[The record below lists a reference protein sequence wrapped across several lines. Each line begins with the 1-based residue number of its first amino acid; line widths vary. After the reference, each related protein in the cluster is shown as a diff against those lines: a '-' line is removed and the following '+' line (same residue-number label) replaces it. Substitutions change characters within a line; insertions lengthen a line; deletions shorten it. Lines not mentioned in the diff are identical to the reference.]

1 MELIDYRRCI
11 TQPIERGNPVG
22 ERLID
27 DPLFDFVED
36 QMMKV
41 GSLAHSSVQWDEV
54 EHSTLK
60 LLSEKSKDLKLLIYL
75 LQCLHN
81 QVTPQRFTTSLLV
94 LGDFMSLYWE
104 DCFPAPGKRGG
115 LPRRKFFSQIVQ
127 RLALVID
134 KIDFAQFDLQDRDD
148 LNAAIDAWQKSVT
161 SVGLMSD
168 SVETLVTKI
177 NSELRRALE
186 REQVNKS
193 AEQTPLVERK
203 TSPASSSSISVDS
216 SSDKAAKQTLL
227 KVSEFLSEQEFGLTL
242 AIRVRR
248 YAVWSSITSPPEHDA
263 SGETLLRAMSQ
274 ERVKEYQD
282 QMRSPDLA
290 LWRKVEQSLTMAP
303 YWFEGQMMSYH
314 IAQSLGKTLW
324 CEAILSESQQ
334 FLERLPSLIDLK
346 FKGGE
351 PFVSNAVKEWLV
363 SSHNSSSQG
372 QVTGDWQEKRKE
384 AFTLAKEGGIAVA
397 LSMLNDGLVGAS
409 EPRDKFYWRLLSADL
424 LNANNLDAMAKE
436 QYQTL
441 HAQATTMSV
450 TDWEPSL
457 VDQLEQYTTS
467 E

>member
-1 MELIDYRRCI
+1 MELTDYRRCI
-11 TQPIERGNPVG
+11 TQPIQADNPVG

-41 GSLAHSSVQWDEV
+41 GSLSHASVQWDEV

-60 LLSEKSKDLKLLIYL
+60 LLSGKSKDLKLLIYL

-81 QVTPQRFTTSLLV
+81 QVTPLRFTTSLQL
-94 LGDFMSLYWE
+94 LSDFMSLYWE
-104 DCFPAPGKRGG
+104 DCFPAPGKRGS

-134 KIDFAQFDLQDRDD
+134 KLDFAQFDGPDRDE
-148 LNAAIDAWQKSVT
+148 LNTAIDALQQAT
-161 SVGLMSD
+161 TQAGLMSE
-168 SVETLVTKI
+168 SVESLVAKVQAQ
-177 NSELRRALE
+177 LRRATE
-186 REQVNKS
+186 REQATQHVQ
-193 AEQTPLVERK
+193 ETPAVERK
-203 TSPASSSSISVDS
+203 TTTQSAIPVDS
-216 SSDKAAKQTLL
+216 SSDKATKQTLL
-227 KVSEFLSEQEFGLTL
+227 KVAEFLSEQEFGIAL

-248 YAVWSSITSPPEHDA
+248 FAVWSSITSLPEHDV
-263 SGETLLRAMSQ
+263 SGETLLRAMAQ
-274 ERVKEYQD
+274 ERIKEYHD

-303 YWFEGQMMSYH
+303 YWFEGQMMSYQ
-314 IAQSLGKTLW
+314 IAQSLGQKAW
-324 CEAILSESQQ
+324 SEAILSESQQ
-334 FLERLPSLIDLK
+334 FVARLPALLELK

-351 PFVSNAVKEWLV
+351 PFVSDCVKEWLLSV
-363 SSHNSSSQG
+363 GQSKGAQSG
-372 QVTGDWQEKRKE
+372 QVAGDWQDKRKE
-384 AFTLAKEGGIAVA
+384 AFSLAKEGGIAVA
-397 LSMLNDGLVGAS
+397 LSMLNDGLVSAS

-424 LNANNLDAMAKE
+424 LNSNNLDAMAKE

-441 HAQATTMSV
+441 HAQVSTMSV

-457 VDQLEQYTTS
+457 VEQLEQYTTS